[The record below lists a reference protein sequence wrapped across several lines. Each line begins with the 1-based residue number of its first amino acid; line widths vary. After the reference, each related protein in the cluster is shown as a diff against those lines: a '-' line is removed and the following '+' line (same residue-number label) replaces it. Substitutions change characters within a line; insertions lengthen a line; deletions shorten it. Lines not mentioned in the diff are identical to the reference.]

1 MDGKKDAWSDNRPY
15 YMIYQDKN
23 ALKNIYAQ
31 LNIELPDVG
40 VVAYIGTNTK
50 RQSKDYSFNGEDSN
64 CRERKKDKKNIDVC
78 LNRRIDIRKK
88 AGVNICDVNESSEI
102 REYANIQEIKEMNNM
117 LFYRQILRSIIK
129 YCGAKDKYPICYIK
143 GQVELYD
150 SYKESEDIFIKMNG
164 SCVWLKRSNMDT
176 DVNNLANIMGE
187 VCLVGYVIE
196 QATENKP
203 RIIKA
208 LVIYT

>member
-1 MDGKKDAWSDNRPY
+1 MNENTGEWSDDRPY

-40 VVAYIGTNTK
+40 VIAYIGANTR
-50 RQSKDYSFNGEDSN
+50 RQSKDYSFNGEHSN
-64 CRERKKDKKNIDVC
+64 CKERKKDETNQKLC
-78 LNRRIDIRKK
+78 LNRRIDNREK
-88 AGVNICDVNESSEI
+88 AGVVICDVNESSEI

-117 LFYRQILRSIIK
+117 LFYRQILKSIIQ

-143 GQVELYD
+143 SPVELYD
-150 SYKESEDIFIKMNG
+150 SYKEGEDVFVKMKGN
-164 SCVWLKRSNMDT
+164 CIWLKRSNMDT
-176 DVNNLANIMGE
+176 DVKNLANIMGD
-187 VCLVGYVIE
+187 VCLVGYVLE
-196 QATENKP
+196 EANEHRP
-203 RIIKA
+203 RIIKG